1 MKGKRNILRFSLN
14 WRIQH
19 FLLMVS
25 VSLLIISGIALRF
38 SDSWFGKFLIFLEG
52 GFEARGALHRLSAFL
67 LIFTALY
74 HLIYIIFTKEG
85 RKEFKSFLFEKDDFS
100 NYFKTILYNFGKINE
115 KPKIKRYGFKEKLQ
129 YWVFFL
135 FVFLMIITGIV
146 MWWHNYFLV
155 LIPKWLFD
163 LVYGIHGWGGTLIL
177 IFIVFWHIYEIHL
190 TPSNF
195 PINLSFWDGYVSE
208 EWLKEE
214 HFLEYEEMKKGE
226 E

>member
-25 VSLLIISGIALRF
+25 VFLLIISGIALRF

-100 NYFKTILYNFGKINE
+100 NYFKTILYNFGKIEE

-155 LIPKWLFD
+155 SI
-163 LVYGIHGWGGTLIL
+163 
-177 IFIVFWHIYEIHL
+177 
-190 TPSNF
+190 
-195 PINLSFWDGYVSE
+195 
-208 EWLKEE
+208 
-214 HFLEYEEMKKGE
+214 
-226 E
+226 